1 MSQTDYSSLFLCGEI
16 DGFFFLLISNMRSR
30 KTGVSVEKDVLSL
43 SVSLAFHQAQVF
55 KVVNLKQLM
64 VLSYYKNRNLLYF
77 EWESQMVT
85 NHISRQNWSCLSN
98 AGYIEVVVRGSN
110 DRNLKEQNQPRG
122 GEIGATANKNYFM
135 GEF

>member
-30 KTGVSVEKDVLSL
+30 KTGVSVEKDVLRL

-110 DRNLKEQNQPRG
+110 DRNLRAEP
-122 GEIGATANKNYFM
+122 T
-135 GEF
+135 